1 MPRPDS
7 VTNEDIFRWSKKI
20 DSDPHMDSVL
30 AQNPIIRE
38 VCYAGQW
45 LADKLIELSCPDH
58 LISRIMYTAGSLCF
72 GHGDPWAVHQEILNL
87 YTEGTLE
94 FAIEPEDLN

>member
-30 AQNPIIRE
+30 AENPIIRE

-45 LADKLIELSCPDH
+45 LADKLVELDCPDV
-58 LISRIMYTAGSLCF
+58 LIGRMMYTGGALCF
-72 GHGDPWAVHQEILNL
+72 GRKDPWGVHRDLLTRYID
-87 YTEGTLE
+87 GTLE
-94 FAIEPEDLN
+94 FAEEPGEE